1 MHLKKPKSLILQ
13 QQRQQQENDQTTPTL
28 HRSLKRKT
36 KVASYKLET
45 IDNSDEEDYNG
56 SSDDNNDENTPLCNN
71 NNNKRIRTM
80 LTNKDFN
87 SSRCFQP
94 MTRRPATLT
103 SSSINKKFRVPLS
116 DQSANH
122 SLMDAS
128 RRTLG
133 IRRRQGIR
141 LRPLYD
147 HTAEDAFVLWD
158 PEIDG
163 EQEEEQQQQ
172 QQQRHTSSPDDDDQ
186 QQLQKVVLSGKSL
199 ADMLGLK
206 KEQSKKGHVVVDP
219 VLAKILRPHQ
229 VEGVRFLYKC
239 TTGKV
244 DPNAFGCIMADEMG
258 LGKTVIR
265 KERLG
270 Q

>member
-1 MHLKKPKSLILQ
+1 M
-13 QQRQQQENDQTTPTL
+13 
-28 HRSLKRKT
+28 
-36 KVASYKLET
+36 ET
-45 IDNSDEEDYNG
+45 IDNSDEEDYTGN
-56 SSDDNNDENTPLCNN
+56 SDDDENTPLCN

-94 MTRRPATLT
+94 MTRRPATFS

-133 IRRRQGIR
+133 IRRRHGSR

-163 EQEEEQQQQ
+163 EQEEEEQQQ
-172 QQQRHTSSPDDDDQ
+172 QQQRQPSSTDDDDQ

-258 LGKTVIR
+258 LGKTVKKKKKR
-265 KERLG
+265 G
-270 Q
+270 